1 MEHAMKRL
9 LKPPAPDQHKAA
21 TRTIADKLKI
31 AEELRDLQEKLAPLR
46 AANKAERAKGKVQI
60 RIKTR

>member
-1 MEHAMKRL
+1 MKRL
-9 LKPPAPDQHKAA
+9 IKTHAADQQKAA
-21 TRTIADKLKI
+21 RGSIAEKLKI
-31 AEELRDLQEKLAPLR
+31 AEELRALQEKLAPLR

>member
-1 MEHAMKRL
+1 MGKRSR
-9 LKPPAPDQHKAA
+9 PNGSTVAE
-21 TRTIADKLKI
+21 KLKI

-46 AANKAERAKGKVQI
+46 AANVAERANRKIVI

>member
-1 MEHAMKRL
+1 MKRIV
-9 LKPPAPDQHKAA
+9 KDSAAGSQQKA
-21 TRTIADKLKI
+21 TIAEKLKI

-46 AANKAERAKGKVQI
+46 AANKAERAKGKIQI

>member
-1 MEHAMKRL
+1 MKKLFKTHAANQQNNAR
-9 LKPPAPDQHKAA
+9 
-21 TRTIADKLKI
+21 RTIAEKLKI

-46 AANKAERAKGKVQI
+46 AANKAEKAKCKVQT